1 MSIFTFVSEE
11 KGQPIVLDGAGESLP
26 WLSLLS
32 DRRSV
37 LGRGKL
43 NWVNLSQLK
52 KPGPLIR
59 AHGSGRKLPST
70 LPYHHFVLL
79 YLLYPN
85 IYGVQECYSGDRGDD
100 GAGSVIAVLAV
111 TSLNFDTTGNKSP
124 IHRRERPSLTTQSA
138 SWQSTRGPWVPARG
152 PIITIHTRG
161 VLQSTGLYDGHVRAQ
176 PLIVWVW
183 MPHRH
188 LG

>member
-59 AHGSGRKLPST
+59 AHGSGRKLR
-70 LPYHHFVLL
+70 LPY
-79 YLLYPN
+79 
-85 IYGVQECYSGDRGDD
+85 
-100 GAGSVIAVLAV
+100 
-111 TSLNFDTTGNKSP
+111 
-124 IHRRERPSLTTQSA
+124 
-138 SWQSTRGPWVPARG
+138 
-152 PIITIHTRG
+152 PIIT
-161 VLQSTGLYDGHVRAQ
+161 LYYSTYFILISTEYRNATLGTAVMMGPAASLLY
-176 PLIVWVW
+176 
-183 MPHRH
+183 
-188 LG
+188 